1 MRLPS
6 DTEVVEKE
14 DLVFTVSAKEY
25 WNPTVLTIEETGEGL
40 AVCLLQAL
48 LPVHPFPFVEGKQ

>member
-6 DTEVVEKE
+6 DTEVLQKM

-25 WNPTVLTIEETGEGL
+25 WNPTVLTNEETGEGL
-40 AVCLLQAL
+40 AACLLQAL
-48 LPVHPFPFVEGKQ
+48 LPVHRFPFLVGKQ